1 MATSTTY
8 NRAFWNVMKGKE
20 ENNQNLSEGFD
31 NAGAYVA
38 PEIGRAHV

>member
-31 NAGAYVA
+31 NVGSLC
-38 PEIGRAHV
+38 RTR